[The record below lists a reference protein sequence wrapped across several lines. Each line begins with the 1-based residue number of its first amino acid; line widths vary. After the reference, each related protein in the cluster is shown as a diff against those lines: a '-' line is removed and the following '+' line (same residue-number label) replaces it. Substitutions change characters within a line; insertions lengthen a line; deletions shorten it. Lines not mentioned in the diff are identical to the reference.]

1 MNAAI
6 RIVYAA
12 AALALVAALRV
23 LALIG
28 LDRALLAL
36 VVRGAHWPR
45 AVGEL
50 LKTPGRAA

>member
-6 RIVYAA
+6 RIVCAA

-23 LALIG
+23 LALVG

-45 AVGEL
+45 GVGEL
-50 LKTPGRAA
+50 LKPPGRAA